1 MENKSKPEIV
11 RIDRW
16 QKGRQKLFKSV
27 PSDGKMIKY
36 LGKEF
41 KVYPNTFWPFT
52 DSKPLVKNFR
62 VQSGES
68 VLDVGTGS
76 GVIAIFSCYQG
87 AGKVVGVD
95 INPAAIKS
103 AKHNLKMHGFEKVM
117 KVVKSDLFENIADQK
132 FDVITANIPFRDK
145 FAHDVVARAQ
155 WDTDFQTNTRFFA
168 EVVNHLNPG
177 GRIYFIH
184 SNFGETDRIKKLAKA
199 AGLSVKAIGRE
210 AADKSETKVFH
221 AFVMRRIAEDN

>member
-1 MENKSKPEIV
+1 MENKSALEDAKIN
-11 RIDRW
+11 RW

-27 PSDGKMIKY
+27 SPEGKVVKY

-41 KVYPNTFWPFT
+41 LVYPNTFWPFT
-52 DSKPLVKNFR
+52 DSKPLVKNFH

-103 AKHNLKMHGFEKVM
+103 AKYNAKSHGFEKIM
-117 KVVKSDLFENIADQK
+117 KVVKSNLFDNLKGQK

-145 FAHDVVARAQ
+145 FAHDIVARAQ

-168 EVVNHLNPG
+168 EVGEHLNPN

-184 SNFGETDRIKKLAKA
+184 SNFGETERVKKLAKE

-210 AADKSETKVFH
+210 SADKSETKVFH
-221 AFVMRRIAEDN
+221 AFLMKRVAKVE